1 MNSAEMDE
9 LLHDGGNR
17 LASQEQ
23 IDAEHAEARSQ
34 ARERV
39 EQRIQKRDWATQECI
54 SDDVVPVLG
63 EVYSLMA
70 SGRRADAHALFD
82 KAFEDSVEEL
92 VEREAS

>member
-1 MNSAEMDE
+1 MNSVEMDE

-39 EQRIQKRDWATQECI
+39 EMRIQKRDWATQECI

-63 EVYSLMA
+63 EYCRLLLW
-70 SGRRADAHALFD
+70 GRRDEARAMLEKAVEDA
-82 KAFEDSVEEL
+82 VEAL
-92 VEREAS
+92 VEAEL

>member
-23 IDAEHAEARSQ
+23 IDAERAEARSQ

-39 EQRIQKRDWATQECI
+39 EQRIQKRDWHTQECI

-63 EVYSLMA
+63 EYYRLLL
-70 SGRRADAHALFD
+70 SGRRDEARAMLEKAVEDA
-82 KAFEDSVEEL
+82 VEAL
-92 VEREAS
+92 VEAEL